1 MKEKDENIIDY
12 GTFTVPTKWEDL
24 DLATYSDIER
34 YYTQEDKKFDIR
46 EVLHIFTHKTVDEI
60 NQLPAEFLEI
70 LLEKLAFLQTKPTI
84 AEPSNKV
91 IVDGEEY
98 MINVFEKM
106 KTGEYVAS
114 DTILKGDKHDYASLL
129 AVLCRKKG
137 ELFDSKFEAEVFEKR
152 REMWGKQPVVKILPI
167 VNFFLQLW
175 YVQGM
180 NSQLYSQV
188 EEAVNHIQQ
197 NIDNSPKIG
206 AFRRLYLNWRMKK
219 LRKLLKSNKNTSRTS
234 SSISRTLSRKA
245 KWRKR
250 KINFK
255 KIAGVR

>member
-1 MKEKDENIIDY
+1 MKEDIIDF
-12 GTFTVPTKWEDL
+12 GTFSVPTRWEDL
-24 DLATYSDIER
+24 DLATYSEIER
-34 YYTQEDKKFDIR
+34 YYGDEDKKFDVR

-60 NQLPAEFLEI
+60 NQLPAEFMQI
-70 LLEKLAFLQTKPTI
+70 LLEKLSFLQTKPEI
-84 AEPSNKV
+84 AEPSNKI
-91 IVDGEEY
+91 IVNGEEY
-98 MINVFEKM
+98 MINIFEKM

-114 DTILKGDKHDYASLL
+114 DAVIKGDKHDYASIL
-129 AVLCRKKG
+129 AILCRKKD
-137 ELFDSKFEAEVFEKR
+137 EVYDSHFEAELFEKR
-152 REMWGKQPVVKILPI
+152 REMWGKQPVVKILPL

-206 AFRRLYLNWRMKK
+206 VFKRLYLNWRMKK
-219 LRKLLKSNKNTSRTS
+219 LKRLLKSNKNTSRTS
-234 SSISRTLSRKA
+234 SSTLRTLSRKV
-245 KWRKR
+245 KWRK
-250 KINFK
+250 KKTNGK

>member
-1 MKEKDENIIDY
+1 MKEDIIDF
-12 GTFTVPTKWEDL
+12 GTFSVPTKWEDL
-24 DLATYSDIER
+24 DLATYSEIER
-34 YYTQEDKKFDIR
+34 YYGDEDKKFDVR

-60 NQLPAEFLEI
+60 NQLPAEFMQI
-70 LLEKLAFLQTKPTI
+70 LLEKLSFLQTKPDI
-84 AEPSNKV
+84 AEPSNKI
-91 IVDGEEY
+91 IVNGEEY
-98 MINVFEKM
+98 MINIFEKM

-114 DTILKGDKHDYASLL
+114 DAVIKGDKHDYASIL
-129 AVLCRKKG
+129 AILCRKKD
-137 ELFDSKFEAEVFEKR
+137 EVYDSHFEAELFEKR
-152 REMWGKQPVVKILPI
+152 REMWGKQPVVKILPL

-206 AFRRLYLNWRMKK
+206 VFKRLYLNWRMKK
-219 LRKLLKSNKNTSRTS
+219 LKRLLKSNKNTSQTS
-234 SSISRTLSRKA
+234 SSTLRTLSRKA

-250 KINFK
+250 KTNGK

>member
-1 MKEKDENIIDY
+1 MKEDIIDF
-12 GTFTVPTKWEDL
+12 GTFSVPTRWEDL
-24 DLATYSDIER
+24 DLATYSEIER
-34 YYTQEDKKFDIR
+34 YYGDEDKKFDVR

-60 NQLPAEFLEI
+60 NQLPAEFMQI
-70 LLEKLAFLQTKPTI
+70 LLEKLSFLQTKPEI
-84 AEPSNKV
+84 AEPSNKI
-91 IVDGEEY
+91 IVNGEEY
-98 MINVFEKM
+98 MINIFEKM

-114 DTILKGDKHDYASLL
+114 DAVIKGDKHDYASIL
-129 AVLCRKKG
+129 AILCRKKD
-137 ELFDSKFEAEVFEKR
+137 EVYDSHFEAELFEKR
-152 REMWGKQPVVKILPI
+152 REMWGKQPVVKILPL

-206 AFRRLYLNWRMKK
+206 AFKRLYLNWRMKK
-219 LRKLLKSNKNTSRTS
+219 LKRLLKSNKNTSQTS
-234 SSISRTLSRKA
+234 SSTLRTLSRKV
-245 KWRKR
+245 KWRK
-250 KINFK
+250 KKTNGK

>member
-1 MKEKDENIIDY
+1 MKEDIIDF
-12 GTFTVPTKWEDL
+12 GTFSVPTRWEDL
-24 DLATYSDIER
+24 DLATYSEIER
-34 YYTQEDKKFDIR
+34 YYGDEEKKFDVR

-60 NQLPAEFLEI
+60 NQLPAEFMQI
-70 LLEKLAFLQTKPTI
+70 LLEKLSFLQTKPEI
-84 AEPSNKV
+84 AEPSNKI
-91 IVDGEEY
+91 IVNGEEY
-98 MINVFEKM
+98 MINIFEKM

-114 DTILKGDKHDYASLL
+114 DAVIKGDKHDYASIL
-129 AVLCRKKG
+129 AILCRKKG
-137 ELFDSKFEAEVFEKR
+137 EVYDSHFEAELFDKR
-152 REMWGKQPVVKILPI
+152 REMWGKQPVVKILPL

-206 AFRRLYLNWRMKK
+206 AFKRLYLNWRMKK
-219 LRKLLKSNKNTSRTS
+219 LKRLLKSNKNTSRTS
-234 SSISRTLSRKA
+234 SSTLRTLSRKA

-250 KINFK
+250 KTNSK

>member
-1 MKEKDENIIDY
+1 MKEDIIDF
-12 GTFTVPTKWEDL
+12 GTFSVPTRWEDL
-24 DLATYSDIER
+24 DLATYSEIER
-34 YYTQEDKKFDIR
+34 YYGDEDKKFDVR

-60 NQLPAEFLEI
+60 NQLPAEFMQI
-70 LLEKLAFLQTKPTI
+70 LLERLSFLQTKPEI
-84 AEPSNKV
+84 AEPSNKI
-91 IVDGEEY
+91 IVNGEEY
-98 MINVFEKM
+98 MINIFEKM

-114 DTILKGDKHDYASLL
+114 DAVIKGDKHDYASIL
-129 AVLCRKKG
+129 AILCRKKD
-137 ELFDSKFEAEVFEKR
+137 EVYDSHFEAELFEKR
-152 REMWGKQPVVKILPI
+152 REMWGKQPVVKILPL

-206 AFRRLYLNWRMKK
+206 VFKRLYLNWRMKK
-219 LRKLLKSNKNTSRTS
+219 LKRLLKSNKNTSRTS
-234 SSISRTLSRKA
+234 SSTLRTLSRKA
-245 KWRKR
+245 KWRK
-250 KINFK
+250 KKTNGK

>member
-1 MKEKDENIIDY
+1 MKEDKIDF
-12 GTFTVPTKWEDL
+12 GTFSVPTRWEDL
-24 DLATYSDIER
+24 DLATYSEIER
-34 YYTQEDKKFDIR
+34 YYGDEEKKFDVR

-60 NQLPAEFLEI
+60 NQLPAEFMQI
-70 LLEKLAFLQTKPTI
+70 LLEKLSFLQTKPEI
-84 AEPSNKV
+84 AEPSNKI
-91 IVDGEEY
+91 IVNGEEY
-98 MINVFEKM
+98 MINIFEKM

-114 DTILKGDKHDYASLL
+114 DAVIKGDKHDYASIL
-129 AVLCRKKG
+129 AILCRKKD
-137 ELFDSKFEAEVFEKR
+137 EVYDSHFEAELFEKR
-152 REMWGKQPVVKILPI
+152 REMWGKQPVVKILPL

-206 AFRRLYLNWRMKK
+206 AFKRLYLNWRMKK
-219 LRKLLKSNKNTSRTS
+219 LKRLLKSSKNTSRTS

-255 KIAGVR
+255 RQGEKQ

>member
-1 MKEKDENIIDY
+1 MKEDIIDF
-12 GTFTVPTKWEDL
+12 GTFSVPTRWEDL
-24 DLATYSDIER
+24 DLATYSEIER
-34 YYTQEDKKFDIR
+34 YYGDEDKKFDVR

-60 NQLPAEFLEI
+60 NQLPAEFMQI
-70 LLEKLAFLQTKPTI
+70 LLEKLSFLEKKPEI
-84 AEPSNKV
+84 AEPSNKI
-91 IVDGEEY
+91 IVNGEEY
-98 MINVFEKM
+98 MINIFEKM

-114 DTILKGDKHDYASLL
+114 DAVIKGDKHDYASIL
-129 AVLCRKKG
+129 AILCRKKD
-137 ELFDSKFEAEVFEKR
+137 EVYDSHFEAELFEKR

-197 NIDNSPKIG
+197 NIANSPKIG
-206 AFRRLYLNWRMKK
+206 VFKRLYLNWRMKK
-219 LRKLLKSNKNTSRTS
+219 LKRLLKSSKNTSRTS
-234 SSISRTLSRKA
+234 SSTLRTLSRKV
-245 KWRKR
+245 KWRK
-250 KINFK
+250 KKTNGK

>member
-1 MKEKDENIIDY
+1 MIMKEDIIDLKEW
-12 GTFTVPTKWEDL
+12 TVPTKWEDL

-34 YYTQEDKKFDIR
+34 YYSQEDKKFDVR
-46 EVLHIFTHKTVDEI
+46 EVLHIFTHKTVDEV
-60 NQLPAEFLEI
+60 NELPAEFMQI
-70 LLEKLAFLQTKPTI
+70 LLEKLSFLQTKPQI
-84 AEPSNKV
+84 GEPSNKV

-114 DTILKGDKHDYASLL
+114 DSILKGDKHDYASLL

-137 ELFDSKFEAEVFEKR
+137 EVYDSHFEAELFDKR

-167 VNFFLQLW
+167 VNFFLKLW
-175 YVQGM
+175 YVQRM

-206 AFRRLYLNWRMKK
+206 AFKRLYLNWRMKK
-219 LRKLLKSNKNTSRTS
+219 LKRLLKSSKNTSRTS
-234 SSISRTLSRKA
+234 SSISRTLSRKV
-245 KWRKR
+245 KWKRRKT
-250 KINFK
+250 NSK

>member
-1 MKEKDENIIDY
+1 MKEDIIDF
-12 GTFTVPTKWEDL
+12 GTFSVPTRWEDL
-24 DLATYSDIER
+24 DLATYSEIER
-34 YYTQEDKKFDIR
+34 YYGDEDKKFDVR

-60 NQLPAEFLEI
+60 NQLPAEFMQI
-70 LLEKLAFLQTKPTI
+70 LLEKLSFLETKPEI
-84 AEPSNKV
+84 AEPSNKI
-91 IVDGEEY
+91 IVNGEEY
-98 MINVFEKM
+98 MINIFEKM

-114 DTILKGDKHDYASLL
+114 DAVIKGDKHDYASIL
-129 AVLCRKKG
+129 AILCRKKD
-137 ELFDSKFEAEVFEKR
+137 EVYDSHFEAELFEKR
-152 REMWGKQPVVKILPI
+152 REMWGKQPVVKILPL

-206 AFRRLYLNWRMKK
+206 VFKRLYLNWRMKK
-219 LRKLLKSNKNTSRTS
+219 LKRLLKSNKNTSLTS
-234 SSISRTLSRKA
+234 SSTLRTLSRKA

-250 KINFK
+250 KTNGK

>member
-1 MKEKDENIIDY
+1 MKEDIIDF
-12 GTFTVPTKWEDL
+12 GTFSVPTRWEDL
-24 DLATYSDIER
+24 DLATYSEIER
-34 YYTQEDKKFDIR
+34 YYGDEDKKFDVR

-60 NQLPAEFLEI
+60 NQLPAEFMQI
-70 LLEKLAFLQTKPTI
+70 LLEKLSFLEKKPEI
-84 AEPSNKV
+84 AEPSNKI
-91 IVDGEEY
+91 IVNGEEY
-98 MINVFEKM
+98 MINIFEKM

-114 DTILKGDKHDYASLL
+114 DAVIKGDKHDYASIL
-129 AVLCRKKG
+129 AILCRKKD
-137 ELFDSKFEAEVFEKR
+137 EVYDSHFEAELFEKR
-152 REMWGKQPVVKILPI
+152 REMWGKQPVVKILPL

-206 AFRRLYLNWRMKK
+206 VFKRLYLNWRMKK
-219 LRKLLKSNKNTSRTS
+219 LKRLLKSNKNTSLTS
-234 SSISRTLSRKA
+234 SSTLRTLSRKA

-250 KINFK
+250 KTNGK

>member
-1 MKEKDENIIDY
+1 MKEDIIDF
-12 GTFTVPTKWEDL
+12 GAFSVPTRWEDL
-24 DLATYSDIER
+24 DLATYSEIER
-34 YYTQEDKKFDIR
+34 YYGDEEKKFDVR

-60 NQLPAEFLEI
+60 NQLPAEFMQI
-70 LLEKLAFLQTKPTI
+70 LLEKLSFLQTKPEI
-84 AEPSNKV
+84 AEPSNKI
-91 IVDGEEY
+91 IVNGEEY
-98 MINVFEKM
+98 MINIFEKM

-114 DTILKGDKHDYASLL
+114 DAVIKGDKHDYASIL
-129 AVLCRKKG
+129 AILCRKKD
-137 ELFDSKFEAEVFEKR
+137 EVYDSHFEAELFEKR
-152 REMWGKQPVVKILPI
+152 REMWGKQPVVKILPL

-206 AFRRLYLNWRMKK
+206 AFKRLYLNWRMKK
-219 LRKLLKSNKNTSRTS
+219 LKRLLKSNKNTSQTS
-234 SSISRTLSRKA
+234 SSTLRTLSRKV
-245 KWRKR
+245 KWRK
-250 KINFK
+250 KKTNGK

>member
-1 MKEKDENIIDY
+1 MKEDIIDLKEW
-12 GTFTVPTKWEDL
+12 TVPTKWEDL

-34 YYTQEDKKFDIR
+34 YYSQEDKKFDVR
-46 EVLHIFTHKTVDEI
+46 EVLHIFTHKTVDEV
-60 NQLPAEFLEI
+60 NELPAEFMQI
-70 LLEKLAFLQTKPTI
+70 LLEKLSFLQTKPEI
-84 AEPSNKV
+84 AEPSNKI
-91 IVDGEEY
+91 IVNGEEY
-98 MINVFEKM
+98 MINIFEKM

-114 DTILKGDKHDYASLL
+114 DAVIKGDKHDYASIL
-129 AVLCRKKG
+129 AILCRKKD
-137 ELFDSKFEAEVFEKR
+137 EVYDSHFEAELFEKR
-152 REMWGKQPVVKILPI
+152 REMWGKQPVVKILPL

-206 AFRRLYLNWRMKK
+206 AFKRLYLNWRMKK
-219 LRKLLKSNKNTSRTS
+219 LKRLLKSNKNTSQTS
-234 SSISRTLSRKA
+234 SSTLRTLSRKV
-245 KWRKR
+245 KWRK
-250 KINFK
+250 KKTNGK